1 MSPYEEF
8 ETLNFD
14 RPLDGVLRITLN
26 RPETLN
32 SVSADMHRE
41 LVRVWPIVSEDNNC
55 RVVLVRGA
63 GKAFSAGGDFSLV
76 EGSAASF
83 DARARIFQE
92 ANRFLYTW
100 PRGRYWSGSRFAL

>member
-26 RPETLN
+26 RPDTLN

-41 LVRVWPIVSEDNNC
+41 LVRIWPIVSEDNNC

-63 GKAFSAGGDFSLV
+63 EGLFS
-76 EGSAASF
+76 
-83 DARARIFQE
+83 
-92 ANRFLYTW
+92 W
-100 PRGRYWSGSRFAL
+100 W